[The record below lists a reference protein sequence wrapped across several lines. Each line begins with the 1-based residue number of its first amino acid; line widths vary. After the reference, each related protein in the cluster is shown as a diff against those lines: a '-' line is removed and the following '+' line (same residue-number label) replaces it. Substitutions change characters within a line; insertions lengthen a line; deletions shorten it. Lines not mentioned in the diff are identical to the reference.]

1 MKKSMFLF
9 FSLIGA
15 LLSTPVL
22 ALQVPGPLVDAQ
34 WLAANKSK
42 VIVLDVRHNIKS
54 FKGKPKYRKDKK
66 TGKKKLKVVAGHIPG
81 ARLVNYKKIRMT
93 VIINGKKIDKMLP
106 PASAFEKII
115 RAAGVDKGSAVVIAS
130 RGQNNLDMTMATRL
144 YWQMKYY
151 GHDNL
156 AILDG
161 GTAAWILAGNKTTS
175 RHPRVKAGNW
185 KAGPGRRQMLATTAD
200 VSKAV
205 RNGKVQLVDN
215 RSLDLYLGTWK
226 KSYVYAKGHIPGAK
240 SFPNALLVSHGLGAR
255 FINGKLAL
263 DLLAAMRVDPKK
275 PTITYCNS
283 GHLASGGWFIM
294 SELLGNKQVKLY
306 DGSMHEWTLQKG
318 AVKALVVE

>member
-1 MKKSMFLF
+1 MKKCASFLVMLAVAVFSM
-9 FSLIGA
+9 
-15 LLSTPVL
+15 PVL
-22 ALQVPGPLVDAQ
+22 ALQLPGPLVDVQ
-34 WLAANKSK
+34 WLAANQGK
-42 VIVLDVRHNIKS
+42 VIVLDVRHNVKS
-54 FKGKPKYRKDKK
+54 FKGKPGYRKNKK
-66 TGKKKLKVVAGHIPG
+66 TGKKKLRVVAGHIPG
-81 ARLVNYKKIRMT
+81 ARLINYGKIRKT
-93 VIINGKKIDKMLP
+93 VVIDGKKVEKMLL
-106 PASAFEKII
+106 PAAEFEKII
-115 RAAGVDKGSAVVIAS
+115 RAAGVNKGSAVVIVS

-161 GTAAWILAGNKTTS
+161 GTAGWILAGHKTSS
-175 RHPRVKAGNW
+175 RQVRVKTGNW

-205 RNGKVQLVDN
+205 RSGKVQLVDN
-215 RSLDLYLGTWK
+215 RPLDLYMGTWK

-240 SFPNALLVSHGLGAR
+240 SFPNSLLVSHGLGAR

-263 DLLAAMRVDPKK
+263 DLMAAMRVDPKK

-318 AVKALVVE
+318 AVKALVME